1 MKIIT
6 FSGVD
11 GSGKS
16 SQLELFRKELE
27 NKGVKAAYFHAVH
40 FSAPQAAKRLF
51 ARSSSKPGEAKAIT
65 KSSSLG
71 VLLRKTVLLLDLYR
85 FHRYLKRLERS
96 GVTYLI
102 SDRYFYD
109 SLVNIAYLDGTTLST
124 PYANFSA
131 RFIPKPDKAFF
142 LSVSPEAVMGRD
154 RAPEQGLQY
163 LKDKQGLF
171 QEAATLWGFITID
184 GNAPLESVHMTL
196 SKHL

>member
-124 PYANFSA
+124 PYANFAA